1 MKNKI
6 IKLVIVLLGL
16 TIFTGIGYFYGN
28 KKSQPEVAKA
38 CAPYGSRICKISNV
52 S

>member
-6 IKLVIVLLGL
+6 IKLVMVLSGL

-38 CAPYGSRICKISNV
+38 CAPMAPESAKSQM
-52 S
+52 